1 MAVTFGGPKVGWAVG
16 LEEVSRVILP
26 RPLKAQQRWA
36 GVDTAKGHHWAL
48 MGTGSV
54 TWRSLSRGFLP
65 LLSIPFRFLQEQPP
79 ALGSPGC
86 TQLALP
92 SVTQKMFNP

>member
-1 MAVTFGGPKVGWAVG
+1 MAVTFGGPKVGQAVG

-26 RPLKAQQRWA
+26 RPLKTEQRWA

-48 MGTGSV
+48 MGTGPM
-54 TWRSLSRGFLP
+54 TWQSLSHGFLP

-79 ALGSPGC
+79 ALESPVC
-86 TQLALP
+86 PQLAPP